1 MHNPDHGGTV
11 SLLRPDGTVGLHR
24 RADPADSELI
34 GQALAG
40 SRTAWQLL
48 VDRYLPTVWGLARRA
63 TGDAAAAGVVSQVVW
78 LRLVQSLAHLGPE
91 PLAMWLAAAV
101 DEEAHRHGG
110 MRSLSVVGNRSGH
123 LSSQPRPPG

>member
-1 MHNPDHGGTV
+1 MQNSDSGSAV
-11 SLLRPDGTVGLHR
+11 RLLRPDGAVGLQR
-24 RADPADSELI
+24 RAGPEDSELI
-34 GQALAG
+34 LQALAG

-101 DEEAHRHGG
+101 DEEAHRHRG
-110 MRSLSVVGNRSGH
+110 MRDLSGVVGRSGQ
-123 LSSQPRPPG
+123 LRSQPRPPE